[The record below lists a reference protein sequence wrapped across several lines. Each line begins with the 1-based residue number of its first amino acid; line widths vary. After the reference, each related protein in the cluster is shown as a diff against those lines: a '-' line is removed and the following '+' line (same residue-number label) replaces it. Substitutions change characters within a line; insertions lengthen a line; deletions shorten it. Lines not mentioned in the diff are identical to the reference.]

1 MADMNCTAC
10 DDLRQEV
17 PELITDG
24 LDATMCTSLKNNTG
38 LKTSSGNDDCTDLNN
53 MNDCLVGN
61 LETEV
66 EKYELCDWKAF
77 AKVFINNLW
86 TVLKAMICA
95 ICGLWEHVGDMIP
108 LNSESED
115 GLVEKGHGQVN
126 KVWATDEDGN
136 PAWRD
141 SNNEALE
148 KLQCIV
154 DYLSNGTTFELTDA
168 EDEDRAYIVA
178 GKGVTFHQPGTISA
192 ASLSIKHIAGGMAIM
207 SGSCRF
213 YPNNDFNEP
222 GTEAYPNFDDAT
234 SSLENNGYRVS
245 NARKHHTVWG
255 NPGRP
260 AIGGE
265 LVYEVR
271 IKKSYYPQIKEVF
284 QGRGTEANSGAFTV
298 HFHPFDEGSIAYGQH
313 GWCYNATSANPG
325 APRETGYSW
334 GHRVPAGWIY
344 IQCRIHWIESMGNTD
359 GLEYSPYGYL
369 PMRLNMDE
377 ITC

>member
-1 MADMNCTAC
+1 MADVNCTAC
-10 DDLRQEV
+10 DDLKQEV

-38 LKTSSGNDDCTDLNN
+38 LKTSSSNNDCTDLNN

-141 SNNEALE
+141 SPTADLD
-148 KLQCIV
+148 KLDCMV
-154 DYLSNGTTFELTDA
+154 TKLFEGSPESNFDFG
-168 EDEDRAYIVA
+168 EDSTGESKLVP
-178 GKGVTFHQPGTISA
+178 GKGVDFKVRQAAAVHTDDVTIRY
-192 ASLSIKHIAGGMAIM
+192 IAGGNARIN
-207 SGSCRF
+207 GSFRLF
-213 YPNNDFNEP
+213 TESFTDADGNTKQGNNVW
-222 GTEAYPNFDDAT
+222 NFT
-234 SSLENNGYRVS
+234 SSSWVS
-245 NARKHHTVWG
+245 IPN
-255 NPGRP
+255 
-260 AIGGE
+260 GGE
-265 LVYEVR
+265 LLYEIR
-271 IKKSYYPQIKEVF
+271 IKRDEYPQLRAMFNGPVF
-284 QGRGTEANSGAFTV
+284 NMNGYQRFAHGNICCFAAGQY
-298 HFHPFDEGSIAYGQH
+298 AYGQH
-313 GWCYNATSANPG
+313 GWCNTEDGTPSG
-325 APRETGYSW
+325 SGYSS
-334 GHRVPAGWIY
+334 GHLVPDGWTYVQVRLGYVSSWYVTDVQDGSGGTKRGSDMTLAGY
-344 IQCRIHWIESMGNTD
+344 FGMRINTASIED
-359 GLEYSPYGYL
+359 
-369 PMRLNMDE
+369 
-377 ITC
+377 TCE